1 MSKLPAERNPIDW
14 SLIKRTLQPGAQ
26 VDVQF
31 HDSQPPLPYE
41 VVMVLDVPIVICR
54 SMQTIELLEFEEG
67 ATPLVFIP
75 GIRDFFSLVVAIKG
89 VGEDGKYLALS
100 PESNIQFLRRRRMIR
115 LKTPENIGYRVQF
128 EGKSSIYKGIA
139 VQDISRGG
147 IGLLVYAAS
156 PIQEGSQAK
165 IEISLAR
172 SSEQISALCAVTH
185 CEPHGGLPRMYRIG
199 LQFTLI
205 SPRDKQLVAMYID
218 QLLKSEDAKQRI

>member
-1 MSKLPAERNPIDW
+1 
-14 SLIKRTLQPGAQ
+14 

-31 HDSQPPLPYE
+31 DESQPPLPYE
-41 VVMVLDVPIVICR
+41 VLMVLDVPIVVCR
-54 SMQTIELLEFEEG
+54 SMETTEPLEFEEG
-67 ATPLVFIP
+67 ATPFVFIP
-75 GIRDFFSLVVAIKG
+75 GTRDFFSLRVTVKG
-89 VGEDGKYLALS
+89 AGEDGKYLALS
-100 PESNIQFLRRRRMIR
+100 PVSNAQFLRRRRMIR

-165 IEISLAR
+165 IEISLSR
-172 SSEQISALCAVTH
+172 GSEQISALGAVTH
-185 CEPHGGLPRMYRIG
+185 CEPHGNLPRMYRVG

-218 QLLKSEDAKQRI
+218 QLLKSEATKQHI